1 MVYSLLATDLDGTL
15 LNRAA
20 QISEGNISALQRCGE
35 QGIVRVAATGRSY
48 YSLVRL
54 PKRRFQPRFGETRS
68 FYCIQESVGN
78 AFLLVRDVLK

>member
-48 YSLVRL
+48 YSSSFAEKTFPTKIWRN
-54 PKRRFQPRFGETRS
+54 S

>member
-48 YSLVRL
+48 YSSSFAEKAFPTKIWRNSFVLLYTR
-54 PKRRFQPRFGETRS
+54 KRW
-68 FYCIQESVGN
+68 
-78 AFLLVRDVLK
+78 